1 MFIYSVYY
9 YDDTY
14 ERMENDKGLVSAV
27 SFEDATDKIV
37 NKLYDNVASVAI
49 HSLETSYDGYAT
61 LDDIEDFLNSVEIDI
76 KEKDTS
82 NIFN

>member
-14 ERMENDKGLVSAV
+14 KKMENDKGLVSAV
-27 SFEDATDKIV
+27 SFEDATDKVV

-49 HSLETSYDGYAT
+49 HSLETSNDGYAT
-61 LDDIEDFLNSVEIDI
+61 FEDIKDFLNSIEIDI
-76 KEKDTS
+76 KEKDT
-82 NIFN
+82 